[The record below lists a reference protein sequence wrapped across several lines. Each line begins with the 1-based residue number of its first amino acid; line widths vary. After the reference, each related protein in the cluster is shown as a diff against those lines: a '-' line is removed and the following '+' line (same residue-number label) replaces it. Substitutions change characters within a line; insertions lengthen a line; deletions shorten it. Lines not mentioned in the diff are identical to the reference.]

1 MDMRIA
7 LLGATGRT
15 GTEIIEQALT
25 AGHEVVAYV
34 RRPEALQSR
43 PGLSVVGGQLD
54 DREALKVALA
64 GCDAVAVALG
74 PKISRP
80 GEPIMA
86 TAIPSVIAAAKANE
100 VKRVVVLS
108 ALGVGDTF
116 ANTRYPYRFGCRTFL
131 AGNFRD
137 HKTGEDQLVGS
148 GLDWTTV
155 HPGPLSDAAR
165 TPHPLI
171 ADAAHAPTWP
181 RAPRTT
187 RADVAAL
194 MLSSI
199 TDPAT
204 YGKQMLITSA
214 RQAA

>member
-1 MDMRIA
+1 MRIA

-131 AGNFRD
+131 AANFRD
-137 HKTGEDQLVGS
+137 HVAGESQLAGS

-155 HPGPLSDAAR
+155 HPGPLSDAPR
-165 TPHPLI
+165 TPRPLI
-171 ADAAHAPTWP
+171 VDAATGRKMP
-181 RAPRTT
+181 RAPRT
-187 RADVAAL
+187 RRSDVAQA
-194 MLSSI
+194 MLAMLE
-199 TDPAT
+199 DPGT
-204 YGKQMLITSA
+204 FGKQMLITSA
-214 RQAA
+214 AQAA